1 MKAEE
6 RKQLETNELR
16 EQLSRLLRAGKRPP
30 SVIWLLLALGVVVVL
45 GYWWLS
51 SRTAVRNADA
61 WERYWKQRA
70 LMDAV
75 GGELKGTPAEIAIA
89 LDAADAKYEEGF
101 ERLFKSPDLAVEEL
115 KAASTAYEELSKKVT
130 GQPDLQMRALIGA
143 GKASEAMGDLPRAIF
158 FYRAVIKLGEQLNWS
173 EQPFVLDASQR
184 ISKLDGQATSG
195 QAFYQGWPGR
205 LPKARPLTPPPTP
218 TPPAATPLS
227 TFPAADPAPSTPHVP
242 PLPDALKPVATG
254 SLLPT
259 ATMPTAPAAGA
270 PPPSSPLASPPAST
284 ASAPKTP
291 N

>member
-16 EQLSRLLRAGKRPP
+16 EQLSRLLHTGKKPP
-30 SVIWLLLALGVVVVL
+30 SVLWVLIAVGVVVVL

-51 SRTAVRNADA
+51 GRTALRNADA

-115 KAASTAYEELSKKVT
+115 KAASTAYEELSKKIS
-130 GQPDLQMRALIGA
+130 GKPDLQVRALLGA

-158 FYRAVIKLGEQLNWS
+158 FYRAVKQLGEQLNWS
-173 EQPFVLDASQR
+173 EHPLVVDASQR
-184 ISKLDGQATSG
+184 LSKLDGQATSG
-195 QAFYQGWPGR
+195 QAFYQGWPSR
-205 LPKARPLTPPPTP
+205 LPKAQPLTPPPAP
-218 TPPAATPLS
+218 TPPAHNPLPTFPSATP
-227 TFPAADPAPSTPHVP
+227 APTVPQVP
-242 PLPDALKPVATG
+242 PLPEALKPVPTG

-259 ATMPTAPAAGA
+259 STMPTSPAAASPPPA
-270 PPPSSPLASPPAST
+270 PPASPPAAT
-284 ASAPKTP
+284 ASAPKS
-291 N
+291 

>member
-16 EQLSRLLRAGKRPP
+16 EQLSRLLHAGKKPP

-51 SRTAVRNADA
+51 GRTAARNADA

-75 GGELKGTPAEIAIA
+75 GGELKGTPAEVAIA

-115 KAASTAYEELSKKVT
+115 KAASTAYEELSKKIT
-130 GQPDLQMRALIGA
+130 GQPDLQLRALIGA
-143 GKASEAMGDLPRAIF
+143 GKASEAMGDLPRALF
-158 FYRAVIKLGEQLNWS
+158 FYRAVKQLGEQLNWR
-173 EQPFVLDASQR
+173 EHPVVLDASQR
-184 ISKLDGQATSG
+184 LSKLDGQATSG

-205 LPKARPLTPPPTP
+205 LPKAQPLTPPPTP
-218 TPPAATPLS
+218 TPPAATPLP
-227 TFPAADPAPSTPHVP
+227 TFPAAATTPTVPQVP
-242 PLPDALKPVATG
+242 PLPEALKPVPTG

-259 ATMPTAPAAGA
+259 PTMPTATAAGSPPPAPPVPPPAATA
-270 PPPSSPLASPPAST
+270 SSPKS
-284 ASAPKTP
+284 
-291 N
+291 